1 MVSGVPLV
9 FQDVSVLKAALALKE
24 VLVLKAALVVMVDK
38 EVLWVPVTLG
48 QL

>member
-9 FQDVSVLKAALALKE
+9 FQDVSVLKAALALK
-24 VLVLKAALVVMVDK
+24 AALVVMVDK

-48 QL
+48 RL